1 MDCCHR
7 AKTKNSGLL
16 IPSQHLF
23 SLGGL
28 LGEGGEN
35 VGQRKRYT
43 DMERRG
49 SKGRRAWALQHFSI
63 ILHRKQV
70 EPARQPVGVA
80 SEIKG

>member
-49 SKGRRAWALQHFSI
+49 SKGIHAQLNSHNMT
-63 ILHRKQV
+63 ILSKSADSPFYPDILLCSSSQ
-70 EPARQPVGVA
+70 
-80 SEIKG
+80 

>member
-7 AKTKNSGLL
+7 AGTKNLGLL

-28 LGEGGEN
+28 LGEGREN
-35 VGQRKRYT
+35 VGQRKRNM

-49 SKGRRAWALQHFSI
+49 SKGNKITVTTVKSVPGTVLVYMPS
-63 ILHRKQV
+63 
-70 EPARQPVGVA
+70 
-80 SEIKG
+80 